1 MKSIVVLLIALFLVT
16 NGINAQT
23 LGEFKPKDQAY
34 GMNKL
39 KKVDKKIYI
48 AGFEVNY
55 QIYNEKEDYKQ
66 GGYVMGGGQRG
77 DALTSLSVGL
87 DGLDEQTVQSITDKL
102 YNDYISQ
109 LKENGFTIITAD
121 EAGKTA
127 TYTDFVRMQG
137 GRVSLAQIPGTL
149 NSTPAGYEYYVKKV
163 GKDGKE
169 KTGGFL
175 GNQAMMFPK
184 LSKDL
189 DDAIIG
195 NVDITVLFVQD
206 KQAFQGQGAK
216 LKVKTD
222 LRIVATEGIT
232 MTSDA
237 KIKFKGQN
245 TVTMVTSTVAFYH
258 GKMGAGATSTYTGT
272 LAKPLE
278 INGVVDETTL
288 KSYAAGSTDMIGT
301 KTMYATF
308 YSVRDGNTSNSKV
321 LVVDPAR
328 YKEGV
333 YAGASKFL
341 NHHLG
346 EFFKSFN

>member
-1 MKSIVVLLIALFLVT
+1 MKSTVALFVT
-16 NGINAQT
+16 LFLLSSGVYAQT
-23 LGEFKPKDQAY
+23 LGEFKPKDQAF
-34 GMNKL
+34 GMGKL

-55 QIYNEKEDYKQ
+55 QIYNEKENFKQ

-77 DALTSLSVGL
+77 DALTSISVGL

-102 YNDYISQ
+102 YTDYITQ
-109 LKENGFTIITAD
+109 LKESGFTIINAD
-121 EAGKTA
+121 EAGKTE
-127 TYTDFVRMQG
+127 TYSDFVRVQG
-137 GRVSLAQIPGTL
+137 GRISLAQIPGTL
-149 NSTPAGYEYYVKKV
+149 NSTPTGYEYYVKKV

-206 KQAFQGQGAK
+206 KEAFQGQGAK

-222 LRIVATEGIT
+222 LRIVSTEGIV
-232 MTSDA
+232 MTKDA
-237 KIKFKGQN
+237 KVKLKGQN
-245 TVTMVTSTVAFYH
+245 TVTMVSSTVAFYH
-258 GKMGAGATSTYTGT
+258 GKMGAGATTTYSGT
-272 LAKPLE
+272 LAKPLG
-278 INGVVDETTL
+278 IDGVVDETTL
-288 KSYAAGSTDMIGT
+288 KSYAAGSTDMLGT

-321 LVVDPAR
+321 LTVDPVK

-341 NHHLG
+341 NHHLT
-346 EFFKSFN
+346 EFLKTFK